1 MKPRL
6 FVCPALAL
14 LLAACAQSPKPEAVV
29 AATPAM
35 VAAPTPLVAP
45 EPAPTADTALL
56 AAAQTDLR
64 ALGYAAGK
72 SGDANDPALAKA
84 VLAFEKDQGL
94 PQDAEVTEA
103 LVDRM
108 KLIRAELPKS
118 ASTGRDSI
126 FAYDDGATGRQ
137 ALGLLM
143 APPRGLVANAPAN
156 FMQPLRPGAQ
166 ASYQLGKL
174 AKDGTFTASAT
185 VTCRAGRI
193 TQASVP
199 VGQMDVIAVDCHGD
213 GTAPLQ
219 WRSQYSPALGLVVR
233 QERDGGAPNLAAV
246 RPFTGDW
253 PSAART
259 GLDWAV
265 THALGGAPS
274 SPPVQWSSTGVAP
287 HFEIRAGA
295 KISGQ
300 DAGLSGREAA
310 LSCRRFKMVQ
320 SGQPAAHYPGIACQ
334 NAQGSWSLPGSAVPF
349 AAPSNGLAVQTL
361 PGLRSAKN

>member
-1 MKPRL
+1 MKTHL

-29 AATPAM
+29 AAPAVM
-35 VAAPTPLVAP
+35 TAPTPLVAP
-45 EPAPTADTALL
+45 EPAPAVDPALL
-56 AAAQTDLR
+56 AAAQSDLR

-72 SGDANDPALAKA
+72 TGDANDPALAKA
-84 VLAFEKDQGL
+84 ILAFEKDEGL
-94 PQDAEVTEA
+94 PPDAEVTEA

-118 ASTGRDSI
+118 ASAGRDAI
-126 FAYDDGATGRQ
+126 FAYDDGAAGRQ
-137 ALGLLM
+137 ALGLLL
-143 APPRGLVANAPAN
+143 APPRGLVSNAPAN
-156 FMQPLRPGAQ
+156 FMQPLRPGVQ

-185 VTCRAGRI
+185 VMCRAGRT
-193 TQASVP
+193 TQASLP
-199 VGQMDVIAVDCHGD
+199 VGQIDVIAVDCHGD
-213 GTAPLQ
+213 GAAPSQ
-219 WRSQYSPALGLVVR
+219 WRSLYSPALGLVVR
-233 QERDGGAPNLAAV
+233 QERNGGAPNLVAV
-246 RPFTGDW
+246 RPYTGDW

-274 SPPVQWSSTGVAP
+274 GPPVQWSSTGVAP
-287 HFEIRAGA
+287 HFEIKAAA

-300 DAGLSGREAA
+300 DAGLSGREAT
-310 LSCRRFKMVQ
+310 LSCRRFEMVQ

-334 NAQGSWSLPGSAVPF
+334 NAQGSWFLPGSEVPF
-349 AAPSNGLAVQTL
+349 ATPSNGLAVQTL